1 MAAAYDIPVVPH
13 ASGPY
18 SYHYV
23 ISQTNCPFQE
33 YLANSP
39 DGKSVLPVFGDLF
52 LDEPIPVNGYL
63 MAHQLDKPGF
73 GLTLNPAARLIPA
86 QYLLTPNPERPLGGP
101 LVARPAIEAKR
112 VEEVEDKPEEK
123 KHVGNGVLNGLASAV
138 GIDSSKS

>member
-13 ASGPY
+13 ASGLY

-39 DGKSVLPVFGDLF
+39 NRKSVLPVFGDLF
-52 LDEPIPVNGYL
+52 IDEPIPVNGFL

-101 LVARPAIEAKR
+101 LVARPAIEARK
-112 VEEVEDKPEEK
+112 VEEIEEK
-123 KHVGNGVLNGLASAV
+123 KPVENGVLNGLAHAV
-138 GIDSSKS
+138 GIDSTKS